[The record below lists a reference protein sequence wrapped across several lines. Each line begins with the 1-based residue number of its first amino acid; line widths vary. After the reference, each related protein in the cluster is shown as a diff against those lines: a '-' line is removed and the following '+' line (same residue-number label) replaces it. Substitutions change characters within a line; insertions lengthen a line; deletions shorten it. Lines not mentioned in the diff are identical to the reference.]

1 MILVDMSNIGMFK
14 RVNKAASNAPV
25 IVIVSDIETLGNRYR
40 NRGGM
45 IRVFG
50 HTLGRRI
57 PADGDE
63 LSDKRCQKILTYLYL
78 CARCSE
84 IQRRLRMRKAKEGE
98 RARPYIPQLILG

>member
-1 MILVDMSNIGMFK
+1 MILADMPNVGMFE
-14 RVNKAASNAPV
+14 RVYKTASNTPV
-25 IVIVSDIETLGNRYR
+25 IVIVSDVETLGNRDR
-40 NRGGM
+40 NRGRM
-45 IRVFG
+45 IGVFR

-63 LSDKRCQKILTYLYL
+63 WSDKRRQRILTYLYL

-84 IQRRLRMRKAKEGE
+84 IQRRLRMRKAKEDK